1 MKKTGKQEGIVVA
14 LFSCMFLTTWASPG
28 AAREPPIDAVRKI
41 WDQAPH
47 NAFTDLIRFQDRW
60 YCVFRE
66 GKGHVSPDGA
76 IRVITSHDGQ
86 KWSSA
91 ARIKLADWDLRDPK
105 VTLAPDGRL
114 MLIGAAARRPPDKEE
129 HRSLVWYS
137 KDAANWGAPIEI
149 GETNYWIW
157 RATWHKGAAYAVG
170 YGTTTEK
177 SIRLYHSKDGKS
189 FKPLVNRLFSEG
201 YPNESSTLFDHDDS
215 ALCLVRRDEKPNS
228 AVLGSAKPPYTSWR
242 WKDLGVPLGGPH
254 MIRLPDGRIVA
265 AGRRHDGSV
274 RTSLHWLDP
283 AAGKLTEFVKL
294 PSGGD
299 TSYPG
304 LAWHDGK
311 LYVSYYSS
319 HEGKTSIYLAVVR
332 L

>member
-1 MKKTGKQEGIVVA
+1 MRNLGIPQQVIAAIAASACFLAVS
-14 LFSCMFLTTWASPG
+14 SCLEAG
-28 AAREPPIDAVRKI
+28 EPRIELVRKI
-41 WDQAPH
+41 WDDAPH

-76 IRVITSHDGQ
+76 IRVITSKDGQ
-86 KWSSA
+86 KWTSA
-91 ARIKLADWDLRDPK
+91 ARLERKSWDLRDPK
-105 VTLAPDGRL
+105 ITLAPDGRL
-114 MLIGAAARRPPDKEE
+114 MLTGAAARRPPDKNE

-137 KDAANWGAPIEI
+137 KDAADWGQPIEM

-157 RATWHKGAAYAVG
+157 RATWHKGTAYAVG
-170 YGTTTEK
+170 YETTSEK
-177 SIRLYHSKDGKS
+177 SIRLYHSKDGKK
-189 FKPLVNRLFSEG
+189 FEPLVARLLSEG
-201 YPNESSTLFDHDDS
+201 YPNESSMLFNQDDS

-228 AVLGSAKPPYTSWR
+228 AMLGSAQPPYTTWQ
-242 WKDLGVPLGGPH
+242 WKDLGVALGGPH
-254 MIRLPDGRIVA
+254 MLRLPDGRIVA
-265 AGRRHDGSV
+265 AGRRYDGGV

-283 AAGKLTEFVKL
+283 KAGKLTEFLKL

-304 LAWHDGK
+304 LVWHDGK

-319 HEGKTSIYLAVVR
+319 HEGKTSIYFAVIN